1 MSSAAVEL
9 PLKPLALW
17 PVYCCKCGRFLAEAP
32 EKSVVTCL
40 KCKQRNF
47 PDPNAGLP
55 VKRKPA
61 QDTLW

>member
-1 MSSAAVEL
+1 MSAPIIE
-9 PLKPLALW
+9 PTPIGLALW
-17 PVYCCKCGRFLAEAP
+17 PVYCSKCGRFLAEAP
-32 EKSVVTCL
+32 ETAMVICL